1 MRTNSV
7 PILLEFWTD
16 QYCIKYDR
24 KILLQKNSL
33 SYLVGAIPIYL
44 SRKFYQLSELLYS
57 AVLPWVVQTMPSP
70 NGCLLHFEL
79 LELLIVPITFHRRLF
94 ICLRSRIAKQGCP
107 IIIPDFFSSFHDISK
122 YSRRTF

>member
-1 MRTNSV
+1 MQTNSV

-79 LELLIVPITFHRRLF
+79 LELLIVPITFSSATVYLSILSHSQAGLSYHYTR
-94 ICLRSRIAKQGCP
+94 
-107 IIIPDFFSSFHDISK
+107 FFKIVPR
-122 YSRRTF
+122 YL